1 MRFIRI
7 RLRRLW
13 GGDFC
18 TAEKCGSWPK
28 EYWGKYFFMDY
39 VHGWIKVLDPE
50 RPGEVKEFASGLPF
64 GTDLRF
70 SADGALYVLVRD
82 MWVNEKSFY
91 KKGTG
96 FVVKISRKNS
106 ELRIQKSE

>member
-1 MRFIRI
+1 
-7 RLRRLW
+7 
-13 GGDFC
+13 
-18 TAEKCGSWPK
+18 
-28 EYWGKYFFMDY
+28 MDY

-50 RPGEVKEFASGLPF
+50 RPGDVKDFASGLPF

-70 SADGALYVLVRD
+70 GPDGALYVLVRD

-96 FVVKISRKNS
+96 FVVKIGVK
-106 ELRIQKSE
+106 